1 MIVDITLLQSV
12 SYVAAAIG
20 VCIAAF
26 YYALNLRETTK
37 NRREILTNNLLQ
49 NLYTEEGQMRF
60 ITLFAR
66 TALSRN

>member
-26 YYALNLRETTK
+26 YYALNFRETTK

-49 NLYTEEGQMRF
+49 NLYTEEDQMRF

-66 TALSRN
+66 TRLSA